1 MIWVRL
7 QVNMAGIAYRDARSV
22 RPPKVK
28 EDTDAWLFERT
39 HEPCVPAVPALLLCM
54 IEIVSRLFENFLD
67 GFVVCFHEKCYICSM
82 NTKRK
87 EKLGD
92 LALDIA
98 KYIITAVLIATWFS
112 KSERWEWYDF
122 VLPIFVVVGMIWAGL
137 YLTDNDKQK
146 KGTQ

>member
-7 QVNMAGIAYRDARSV
+7 KVNMAGIAYRDARSV

-98 KYIITAVLIATWFS
+98 KYMITAVLLATWF
-112 KSERWEWYDF
+112 KRTEQWAWYDF
-122 VLPIFVVVGMIWAGL
+122 IIPVFVVIGLVLLGL
-137 YLTDNDKQK
+137 YFLNDNKEERRN
-146 KGTQ
+146 